1 MFVSST
7 SPVELRYA
15 AEWRPFPSDAVESTQ
30 RTQFRL
36 SPWQIIAII
45 AGLLVVIV
53 GSLLYIGS
61 LRSGP
66 ASIATQTGTT
76 AQPTVAAPTA
86 GTTAAPPPTAVATS
100 SGSLPAPVGG
110 SVGSQLRVA
119 GLRLTVV
126 SVTTSVSPTHPTPAL
141 RSGNRFYLVEVLYE
155 NASGRP
161 AFVSPFDWALTDQ
174 AGRVYEVV
182 QPGLSNDLTDR
193 QLPSGGEARGVIG
206 FDVPSSATGLTVHY
220 ASEQGDEE
228 AAVPVG

>member
-1 MFVSST
+1 
-7 SPVELRYA
+7 VELRYA
-15 AEWRPFPSDAVESTQ
+15 AEWRPFPSEAVEPTQ
-30 RTQFRL
+30 RTPFRL
-36 SPWQIIAII
+36 SPWQIFAIV

-66 ASIATQTGTT
+66 SSTATRTGTT
-76 AQPTVAAPTA
+76 AQPTAQPTVAATSA
-86 GTTAAPPPTAVATS
+86 TTAAPPPTAVATS
-100 SGSLPAPVGG
+100 GGSLPAPVAG

-141 RSGNRFYLVEVLYE
+141 KSGDRFYLVEVLYE

-174 AGRVYEVV
+174 AGQVYEVV

-206 FDVPSSATGLTVHY
+206 FDVPSSSTGLTVHY